1 MANIDPDQFELETFL
16 PFELH
21 QASEALSQS
30 FAKIYRDGYGMTRT
44 EWRVFAHLG
53 QKGAM
58 TATQIG
64 AAAKLHKTK
73 VSRAVYSLEQRKWL
87 TRTDNSEDRRVQTLH
102 LTTLGQSTFKKLS
115 SDALNFNLKLK
126 QQLGAE
132 TFDSALTLLRKI
144 QDYEQSS

>member
-1 MANIDPDQFELETFL
+1 MAKVNPDQFDLEKFL

-30 FAKIYRDGYGMTRT
+30 FANIYRDGYGMTRT

-53 QKGAM
+53 QNGTM

-73 VSRAVYSLEQRKWL
+73 VSRAVYSLEKRKWL
-87 TRTDNSEDRRVQTLH
+87 LRTDSSEDRRVQSLS
-102 LTTLGQSTFKKLS
+102 LTVLGATTYRKLS
-115 SDALNFNLKLK
+115 EDALNFNLKLK
-126 QQLGAE
+126 QQMGTE
-132 TFDSALTLLRKI
+132 TFITALKLLRQI
-144 QDYEQSS
+144 QNYK

>member
-1 MANIDPDQFELETFL
+1 MAKIDPDQFDLEKFV

-21 QASEALSQS
+21 QASESLSQS

-53 QKGAM
+53 QNRAM

-87 TRTDNSEDRRVQTLH
+87 TRSDNQKDRRVRTLR
-102 LTTLGQSTFKKLS
+102 LTTLGNSVFKKLS
-115 SDALNFNLKLK
+115 KEALNFNLRLK

-132 TFDSALTLLRKI
+132 TFENALTLLRRI
-144 QDYEQSS
+144 QNYE